1 MLHRKLHSRRGLTL
15 VEMVAVMLC
24 AALVALGASA
34 MVLTATRVAREAS
47 LSAENQQLV
56 RIIRRGLDGLSEHI
70 RYYVPDGDGWTLQ
83 DATPTE
89 LLRYDSGDKTLSA
102 GGTVLMKAVTA
113 TVDEGAD
120 LDNQLLNLTLSS
132 DGHSYQLVIFCR
144 ALNRDPLPTPEPEPA
159 PGEGGAKAAVSY
171 AASEPR
177 RLDFLATLAGELGSD
192 GRIRGTE
199 TYYSEWYLGGTYAL
213 NPDWNEATPWC
224 ACYLSWALAEQP
236 EDAMSEV
243 PCFAHVDAGAEWF
256 RTRAL
261 WTDASEAAPGDLVFF
276 DWDGDGTPDHVGAV
290 LDTDA
295 ERLTTLEGNSNG
307 QVECRSWPADSPFI
321 QGVGVL
327 PWKG

>member
-1 MLHRKLHSRRGLTL
+1 MLRKKLHNRRGLTL
-15 VEMVAVMLC
+15 VEMVATILC
-24 AALVALGASA
+24 ASLVALGSTA
-34 MVLTATRVAREAS
+34 MVLTATRVARESSTSAGDQMLVRVIHRGLQS
-47 LSAENQQLV
+47 LSE
-56 RIIRRGLDGLSEHI
+56 DI
-70 RYYVPDGDGWTLQ
+70 RYFDSNGNGWTLQ
-83 DATPTE
+83 SKDSAV
-89 LLRYDSGDKTLSA
+89 LLSYDSGEKALYA
-102 GGTVLMKAVTA
+102 GGVKVMTHVGA
-113 TVDEGAD
+113 TVQPGELNDHL
-120 LDNQLLNLTLSS
+120 LDLTLTAE
-132 DGHSYQLVIFCR
+132 GRSYPLVIFCR
-144 ALNRDPLPTPEPEPA
+144 TLNSDSPPPPIPQPA

-171 AASEPR
+171 DSSESL

-256 RTRAL
+256 RTREL
-261 WTDASEAAPGDLVFF
+261 WTMASEAAPGDLVFF

-321 QGVGVL
+321 QGVGIL

>member
-70 RYYVPDGDGWTLQ
+70 RYYVPDGDGWTLESE
-83 DATPTE
+83 AGAV
-89 LLRYDSGDKTLSA
+89 LLRYSAGARTLSA
-102 GGTVLMKAVTA
+102 AGTVLMAPVSAAEVNTDA
-113 TVDEGAD
+113 
-120 LDNQLLNLTLSS
+120 LDDHLLELTLTA
-132 DGHSYQLVIFCR
+132 DGHSYPLVIFCR
-144 ALNRDPLPTPEPEPA
+144 TLNSDSPPPSIPQPA

-171 AASEPR
+171 DSSESL

-224 ACYLSWALAEQP
+224 ACYLSWALGQQP
-236 EDAMSEV
+236 EGALTET

>member
-1 MLHRKLHSRRGLTL
+1 MLRKKLHNRRGLTL
-15 VEMVAVMLC
+15 VEMVATILC
-24 AALVALGASA
+24 ASLVALGSTA
-34 MVLTATRVAREAS
+34 MVLTATRVARESSTSAGDQMLVRVIHRGLQS
-47 LSAENQQLV
+47 LSE
-56 RIIRRGLDGLSEHI
+56 DI
-70 RYYVPDGDGWTLQ
+70 RYFDSNGNGWTLQ
-83 DATPTE
+83 SKDSAV
-89 LLRYDSGDKTLSA
+89 LLSYDSGEKTLYA
-102 GGTVLMKAVTA
+102 GGVKVMTHVEA
-113 TVDEGAD
+113 TVQPGELNDHL
-120 LDNQLLNLTLSS
+120 LDLTLTAE
-132 DGHSYQLVIFCR
+132 GRSYPLVIFCR
-144 ALNRDPLPTPEPEPA
+144 TLNGDPLPESA
-159 PGEGGAKAAVSY
+159 PDGGGSKAA
-171 AASEPR
+171 AAPDSSESL

-256 RTRAL
+256 RTREL
-261 WTDASEAAPGDLVFF
+261 WTMASEAAPGDLVFF

>member
-1 MLHRKLHSRRGLTL
+1 MLRKKLHNHRGLTL
-15 VEMVAVMLC
+15 VEMVATILC
-24 AALVALGASA
+24 ASLVALGSTA
-34 MVLTATRVAREAS
+34 MVLTATRLARESSTSAGDQMLVRVIHRGLQS
-47 LSAENQQLV
+47 LSE
-56 RIIRRGLDGLSEHI
+56 DI
-70 RYYVPDGDGWTLQ
+70 RYFDSNGNGWTLQ
-83 DATPTE
+83 SEGSAV
-89 LLRYDSGDKTLSA
+89 LLSYDSGEKTLYA
-102 GGTVLMKAVTA
+102 GGVKVMTHVGA
-113 TVDEGAD
+113 TVQPDELND
-120 LDNQLLNLTLSS
+120 HLLDLTLTA
-132 DGHSYQLVIFCR
+132 DGHSYPLVIFCR
-144 ALNRDPLPTPEPEPA
+144 TLNSDSPPPPIPEPA

-171 AASEPR
+171 AVSEPR